1 MTSSVET
8 ITGRMSSIYK
18 DPWKNFL
25 VNPKSWRNQM
35 SLNTG
40 FITLGGGIKAASFFP
55 KSLTEGQTP
64 VFYVSTFL
72 SFSVATLKT

>member
-1 MTSSVET
+1 
-8 ITGRMSSIYK
+8 
-18 DPWKNFL
+18 
-25 VNPKSWRNQM
+25 M

-40 FITLGGGIKAASFFP
+40 FITLGGGGIKAASFFP

-64 VFYVSTFL
+64 AFYVSTFL